1 MFKEHKESMALLSE
15 HVGNLNREVKTLK
28 MTQVEI
34 IELKSVTAESSL
46 KNTKEDLHKW
56 KGNTYF

>member
-15 HVGNLNREVKTLK
+15 HVGNLNREMKTLK
-28 MTQVEI
+28 MNQVEI
-34 IELKSVTAESSL
+34 IKLKSVIAESSL